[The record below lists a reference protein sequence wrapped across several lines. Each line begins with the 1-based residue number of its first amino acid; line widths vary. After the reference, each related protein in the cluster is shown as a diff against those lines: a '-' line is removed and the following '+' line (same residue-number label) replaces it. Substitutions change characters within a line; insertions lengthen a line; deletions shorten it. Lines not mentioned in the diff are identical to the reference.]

1 MHLRRQHR
9 TTFMWRCKE
18 KDCFD
23 CFEDIT
29 GLLRHGVSHGRESYV
44 TDPSG
49 RRQRFICS
57 TCREMFDTL
66 HQLMTHTGVHPANKY
81 KCDECGW
88 YFSFIHALTI
98 HGRDCHD
105 SRHHACQWCP
115 DYFSNPEGLLL
126 HIHSKHN
133 FECTSCFVTFPSVDE
148 LKEHEVAKHGGAQLS
163 KEKQLLR
170 RCREQKLK
178 AQEDEDR

>member
-1 MHLRRQHR
+1 MHLRHQHGAA
-9 TTFMWRCKE
+9 FMWRYPETNCL
-18 KDCFD
+18 D

-49 RRQRFICS
+49 RRQWFVCS

-66 HQLMTHTGVHPANKY
+66 HQLMTHTWVHPANKY

-98 HGRDCHD
+98 HGQDCHN

-115 DYFSNPEGLLL
+115 NYFSNPEGLLL

-133 FECTSCFVTFPSVDE
+133 FECTTC
-148 LKEHEVAKHGGAQLS
+148 L
-163 KEKQLLR
+163 
-170 RCREQKLK
+170 
-178 AQEDEDR
+178 